1 MEQERQERQTK
12 KLSEE
17 LSREE
22 RMASS
27 SIGSLVVSMAFPAIL
42 AQLINILYSII
53 DRIYIGH
60 MKDVG
65 AAALTGVGVTF
76 CITVFISA
84 FSGFINSGAAP
95 LAAIWLGKKDREHA
109 EKILGNS
116 VTFLVICTVLLMA
129 FFYAFQRPL
138 LYMFGASDAT
148 IGYAVDY
155 KNGKENF

>member
-1 MEQERQERQTK
+1 MTEQGKKDFIMEQDNMGQDNRKQQLRES
-12 KLSEE
+12 SEG

-60 MKDVG
+60 MKGVG

-84 FSGFINSGAAP
+84 FSAFISNGAAP

-116 VTFLVICTVLLMA
+116 VSFLIICTVVI
-129 FFYAFQRPL
+129 YVWCER
-138 LYMFGASDAT
+138 YNDWVCG
-148 IGYAVDY
+148 
-155 KNGKENF
+155 